1 MEQRRDLFDLM
12 MKRVKQTAAEH
23 GDKLPQ
29 AFARWFA
36 QIYLGRPFELYVS
49 DGTGDGKVDVFITI
63 QKSRTIQYYVVN
75 SKFTQKY
82 DKSSPVSFYD
92 EITRFWQAF
101 ENKANRKDYLDNAVR
116 SSLRNKY
123 NTFFKHYDEGLVDLF
138 FVTNHKINQKQ
149 YDSVKSYGVA
159 VFHLDDVLQY
169 LIEYLEGAMPETDPL
184 VLSDI
189 TSVLT
194 PSATETEVPTSIVFA
209 RLLDFIR
216 YMEDDPFDLL
226 FARNV
231 RLWLG
236 KTETNKEIE
245 STFKKSPKEF
255 AYSNNGITILC
266 KSHNFDPGK
275 KELKLENPRV
285 VNGSQTLH
293 SIRNTDSPSPSA
305 RVMVRI
311 IEVPSDGGSDLPK
324 LRSKRREIIHKISVR
339 SNMQNSIKRWN
350 LVSNDDY
357 QNELSQFFW
366 KKQLYYEKRQNEW
379 KVRKDDLKSV
389 GINRGP
395 EIRKLTQL
403 MASYYYDRKNL
414 GSANAQG
421 QLNELFD
428 EEPYSIIRGT
438 PPEIAYRLFLL
449 SEIMHYFL
457 NRLKNKRNYIADI
470 AGSIK
475 FCLFSVLCRAIN
487 EIDSKAW
494 HEESFEK
501 FLESEYGS
509 LNSEWEKFIKSLVDF
524 IRTFYVK
531 AQKRATKEERTLTPN
546 NFFKTK
552 SYVAPVI
559 SASFPRNILRTSKRL
574 FEFE

>member
-1 MEQRRDLFDLM
+1 MEQRRDFFDLM
-12 MKRVKQTAAEH
+12 IKRVKQTAAEH

-36 QIYLGRPFELYVS
+36 QIYLGRSSEPYVS

-63 QKSRTIQYYVVN
+63 QRPRSVRYCVVN
-75 SKFTQKY
+75 SKFTQEY

-101 ENKANRKDYLDNAVR
+101 ENKANRRDYLNNAVR
-116 SSLRNKY
+116 SPLRNKY
-123 NTFFKHYDEGLVDLF
+123 NAFFKHYDEGQVDLF

-149 YDSVKSYGVA
+149 YDSVKSYGVK

-169 LIEYLEGAMPETDPL
+169 LIEHLEGAMPETEPL
-184 VLSDI
+184 TLSGI

-194 PSATETEVPTSIVFA
+194 PSATETEIPTSIVFA

-216 YMEDDPFDLL
+216 YIEDDPFDLI

-236 KTETNKEIE
+236 KTETNKEIQV
-245 STFKKSPKEF
+245 TFKKSPKEF

-275 KELKLENPRV
+275 KELRLENPRI

-293 SIRNTDSPSPSA
+293 SIRDTDSPSQSA
-305 RVMVRI
+305 RIMVRI
-311 IEVPSDGGSDLPK
+311 IEIPPDGGSDLR
-324 LRSKRREIIHKISVR
+324 LKRREIIHKISVR
-339 SNMQNSIKRWN
+339 SNMQNPIKRWN

-366 KKQLYYEKRQNEW
+366 KKKLYYERRQNEW
-379 KVRKDDLKSV
+379 KIRKDYLKSI
-389 GINRGP
+389 GISQGP

-403 MASYYYDRKNL
+403 MASYHYDCKDL

-428 EEPYSIIRGT
+428 EEPYSIIRDT
-438 PPEIAYRLFLL
+438 SPEIAYRLFLL
-449 SEIMHYFL
+449 GQIMHYSL
-457 NRLKNKRNYIADI
+457 DKLKNKRNYIADV

-475 FCLFSVLCRAIN
+475 FCLFSVLCKSIN
-487 EIDSKAW
+487 KTDSTAW
-494 HEESFEK
+494 RKESFEK
-501 FLESEYGS
+501 FLEAEYDS
-509 LNSEWEKFIKSLVDF
+509 PNNKWDKFIKSLVDF
-524 IRTFYVK
+524 ILMFYKK
-531 AQKRATKEERTLTPN
+531 AQKRATREDRTLTPG

-559 SASFPRNILRTSKRL
+559 SSPFPRNISQLSRHV
-574 FEFE
+574 FAF